1 MGILDKILLYIALS
15 PAFLY
20 RKLGV
25 NMLHLRAILT
35 AKLTM
40 DNRRVSSINQKRAK
54 VDGKEKRKSSVF
66 LFFGSF
72 LMGLMFLY
80 CFFIA
85 PGMTMQLTLFF
96 SLYIVVLSLFL
107 ITDFTTVLIDVRDN
121 QIILPKPV
129 NDSTFVTARL
139 IHIGIR
145 LSLIAIPLV
154 LPSLIAFIIMH
165 PFAALLPFL
174 LMVLISSVVSILLIN
189 AVYLIILKIT
199 TPEKFQSI
207 ISYIQIAFAI
217 VIYGSYQVVPRLGI
231 KANLGAVQLDQ
242 LTWPMFFPPYWFAKS
257 CENLS
262 VLNFGGGSSLYIL
275 LSLLSPAVSVY
286 LVVKYF
292 APSFNSKLGLINASA
307 VESSSV
313 KEGATKGLKTRKK
326 FSISERLAGI
336 FTSDGGERAGFMF
349 TWKMMRRSREF
360 KMKVY
365 PSIGYTVVMVV
376 LFFFNSKAS
385 LGDIAE
391 MTSKGKLMIIMSIY
405 FFSFVLINAINRL
418 PYSDKYKAA
427 WVFMTTPIERPG
439 VLISGSVKA
448 AILVFYLPLAILMIA
463 SGIFIAG
470 YQLLPNIILGC
481 ANILTISSL
490 IAFINLRKLPF
501 SESDSNDRQGKNT
514 LKIMSNLLI
523 PAGLGFIHYFIF
535 DKIWVILA
543 STLLAVTI
551 SWLIFYSIK
560 KLRWSEIK

>member
-1 MGILDKILLYIALS
+1 MSILDKILLYIALS

-20 RKLGV
+20 RRLGV
-25 NMLHLRAILT
+25 NMSHLRAILT

-40 DNRRVSSINQKRAK
+40 DNRRVSSINQKRTK
-54 VDGKEKRKSSVF
+54 RDGSEKKRSSAG
-66 LFFGSF
+66 LFIGSF

-80 CFFIA
+80 CFFTVS
-85 PGMTMQLTLFF
+85 GMTMQLTMFF
-96 SLYIVVLSLFL
+96 SMYIVVLSLFL

-154 LPSLIAFIIMH
+154 LPSFIAFVIIH

-174 LMVLISSVVSILLIN
+174 IMVLISSVVSILLIN

-217 VIYGSYQVVPRLGI
+217 VIYGSYQLVPRLGL

-275 LSLLSPAVSVY
+275 LSLLSPVVSVY

-313 KEGATKGLKTRKK
+313 KDGTAKGHKTKKR
-326 FSISERLAGI
+326 FSISERLADI
-336 FTSDGGERAGFMF
+336 FTSDGGERAGFIF

-365 PSIGYTVVMVV
+365 PSIGYTIVMVV

-391 MTSKGKLMIIMSIY
+391 MTSKGKLMTIMFIY
-405 FFSFVLINAINRL
+405 IFSFVLINALSRL

-427 WVFMTTPIERPG
+427 WIFMITPIDRPG
-439 VLISGSVKA
+439 VLISGSIKA
-448 AILVFYLPLAILMIA
+448 AILVFYLPLAILMVL
-463 SGIFIAG
+463 SGIFITG

-481 ANILTISSL
+481 TNILTISSL
-490 IAFINLRKLPF
+490 IAFINLKKLPF
-501 SESDSNDRQGKNT
+501 SESDSTDRQGKNT
-514 LKIMSNLLI
+514 LKSMFNLLI
-523 PAGLGFIHYFIF
+523 PAALGFIHYFIF